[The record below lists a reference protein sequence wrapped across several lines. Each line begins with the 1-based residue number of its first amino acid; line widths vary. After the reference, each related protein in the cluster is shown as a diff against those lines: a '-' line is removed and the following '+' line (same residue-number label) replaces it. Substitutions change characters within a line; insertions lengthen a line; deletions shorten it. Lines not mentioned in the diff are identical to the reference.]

1 MTRATAT
8 GDTEMSGKCL
18 VISSCIGFLS
28 LTVYIALYL
37 VSQHVLIS
45 IRNPTLTLPS
55 TPATDDAERVQC
67 YLSETTSQTKGFKSP
82 LLKSVIRAMATEENH
97 ILSSVRG
104 ITVYLNLT
112 NACQPLDDVSKVSAR
127 VNKFALVTLANETEC
142 PLKRLALTAQNAGY
156 AILIRFNGVNNASF
170 TSKLTNLPTTVP
182 ISKEK
187 VLIPVVYSKFC
198 LNWSSDSESSRVG
211 ENEYSFMLS
220 EADSAYAEIKVPPP
234 YLNVLKQIKSYLDY
248 LCLWFLVG
256 PLMYFVEWMRRSE
269 FKFQWLRC
277 GGRDLDKHQRSGNE
291 TAARES
297 ENPNKEVGE
306 QSQTEPQHLQSGT
319 NDETTS
325 GNEEQPLVINVV
337 RDVFTRHQWGIA
349 SILNH
354 IRKGFCQAA
363 VCLCYLILITAAL
376 PVGIST
382 GGLSFFR
389 FDQSDDERYLKNV
402 YYRKFSIFVAL
413 WWSTFQ
419 VFCFFMYSWFVCKA
433 TWTVSSNYPK
443 VIRSDWFSSNVYL
456 LLLAIIVPYSQ
467 AYVTQ
472 PSPAFYFAANN
483 VLCTVCNALFIMIL
497 NKHASVTRYTL
508 FFSICMICAYVE
520 SDIVAVYYY
529 ALNSKGS
536 LVDINLTA
544 LRTAAIGFTLKVSLS
559 SSMHIIRKILKPQES
574 LFEGLSEK

>member
-82 LLKSVIRAMATEENH
+82 LLKSVIRAMATEEKQ

-112 NACQPLDDVSKVSAR
+112 NACQPLDDVSKVSAQ
-127 VNKFALVTLANETEC
+127 VNKFALVTLANESEC

-187 VLIPVVYSKFC
+187 VLIPVVYGKFC

-277 GGRDLDKHQRSGNE
+277 GGRDLDEHQRLGNE
-291 TAARES
+291 TAAS
-297 ENPNKEVGE
+297 ENENSNKEVDG
-306 QSQTEPQHLQSGT
+306 
-319 NDETTS
+319 
-325 GNEEQPLVINVV
+325 
-337 RDVFTRHQWGIA
+337 FTRQQCGIA

-363 VCLCYLILITAAL
+363 VCLSYLILITAAL

-402 YYRKFSIFVAL
+402 YYRKFSTFVAL

-483 VLCTVCNALFIMIL
+483 FLCTVCNALFIMIL

>member
-1 MTRATAT
+1 
-8 GDTEMSGKCL
+8 
-18 VISSCIGFLS
+18 
-28 LTVYIALYL
+28 
-37 VSQHVLIS
+37 
-45 IRNPTLTLPS
+45 
-55 TPATDDAERVQC
+55 
-67 YLSETTSQTKGFKSP
+67 
-82 LLKSVIRAMATEENH
+82 
-97 ILSSVRG
+97 
-104 ITVYLNLT
+104 
-112 NACQPLDDVSKVSAR
+112 
-127 VNKFALVTLANETEC
+127 
-142 PLKRLALTAQNAGY
+142 
-156 AILIRFNGVNNASF
+156 
-170 TSKLTNLPTTVP
+170 
-182 ISKEK
+182 
-187 VLIPVVYSKFC
+187 
-198 LNWSSDSESSRVG
+198 
-211 ENEYSFMLS
+211 MLS

-277 GGRDLDKHQRSGNE
+277 GGRDLDEHQRLGNE
-291 TAARES
+291 TAAS
-297 ENPNKEVGE
+297 EIENSNKEVGE
-306 QSQTEPQHLQSGT
+306 QSKTQPQHPQSGT
-319 NDETTS
+319 NDETAS
-325 GNEEQPLVINVV
+325 GRKEQPLVINVV
-337 RDVFTRHQWGIA
+337 RDGFTRQQCGIA

-389 FDQSDDERYLKNV
+389 FDQSDDERYLKNL
-402 YYRKFSIFVAL
+402 YYRKFSTFVAL

-483 VLCTVCNALFIMIL
+483 FLCTVCNALFIMIL

-574 LFEGLSEK
+574 LFEGLSEKW

>member
-1 MTRATAT
+1 
-8 GDTEMSGKCL
+8 MSGKCL

-82 LLKSVIRAMATEENH
+82 LLKSVIRAMATEEKQ

-112 NACQPLDDVSKVSAR
+112 NACQPLDDVSKVSAQ
-127 VNKFALVTLANETEC
+127 VNKFALVTLPNESEC

-277 GGRDLDKHQRSGNE
+277 GGRGLDEHQRLG
-291 TAARES
+291 AS
-297 ENPNKEVGE
+297 ENENSNKEVDG
-306 QSQTEPQHLQSGT
+306 
-319 NDETTS
+319 
-325 GNEEQPLVINVV
+325 
-337 RDVFTRHQWGIA
+337 FTRQQCGIA

-363 VCLCYLILITAAL
+363 VCLSYLILITAAL

-402 YYRKFSIFVAL
+402 YYRKFSTFVAL

-483 VLCTVCNALFIMIL
+483 FLCTVCNALFIMIL

>member
-1 MTRATAT
+1 MNLCSTAT
-8 GDTEMSGKCL
+8 GDKEMSGKCL

-37 VSQHVLIS
+37 VSQHALIS

-82 LLKSVIRAMATEENH
+82 LLKSVIRAMATEENQ

-112 NACQPLDDVSKVSAR
+112 NACQPLDDVSKASTQ

-170 TSKLTNLPTTVP
+170 TSKLKNLPTNVP
-182 ISKEK
+182 ISEEK

-198 LNWSSDSESSRVG
+198 LNWSSDSKSSRVG

-220 EADSAYAEIKVPPP
+220 EADSAYAEIKVPAP

-248 LCLWFLVG
+248 LCLWFFVG
-256 PLMYFVEWMRRSE
+256 PLVYFVEWMRRLE
-269 FKFQWLRC
+269 FKFQRLRC
-277 GGRDLDKHQRSGNE
+277 DSRDINEHQRRGNE
-291 TAARES
+291 TAASES
-297 ENPNKEVGE
+297 GNPNEEVGE
-306 QSQTEPQHLQSGT
+306 QRKTEPQHTQSGT
-319 NDETTS
+319 NDETAS
-325 GNEEQPLVINVV
+325 GSGREEQPLVINVV
-337 RDVFTRHQWGIA
+337 RDGF
-349 SILNH
+349 NH

-389 FDQSDDERYLKNV
+389 FDQSDDERYLINL
-402 YYRKFSIFVAL
+402 YFRKFSTFVAL

-467 AYVTQ
+467 GYVTQ
-472 PSPAFYFAANN
+472 PSPALYFAANN
-483 VLCTVCNALFIMIL
+483 FLCTVCNVLFIMIL

>member
-1 MTRATAT
+1 M
-8 GDTEMSGKCL
+8 
-18 VISSCIGFLS
+18 
-28 LTVYIALYL
+28 YIALYL

-55 TPATDDAERVQC
+55 TPATDDTERVQC

-277 GGRDLDKHQRSGNE
+277 GGRDLDEHQRLGNE
-291 TAARES
+291 TAAS
-297 ENPNKEVGE
+297 ENENSNKEVDG
-306 QSQTEPQHLQSGT
+306 
-319 NDETTS
+319 
-325 GNEEQPLVINVV
+325 
-337 RDVFTRHQWGIA
+337 FTRQQCGIA

-363 VCLCYLILITAAL
+363 VCLSYLILITAAL

-402 YYRKFSIFVAL
+402 YYRKFSTFVAL

-483 VLCTVCNALFIMIL
+483 FLCTVCNALFIMIL

>member
-1 MTRATAT
+1 
-8 GDTEMSGKCL
+8 MSGKCL

-37 VSQHVLIS
+37 VSQHVLIG
-45 IRNPTLTLPS
+45 IKNPTLTLPS

-82 LLKSVIRAMATEENH
+82 LLKSVIRAMATEEKQ

-112 NACQPLDDVSKVSAR
+112 NACQPLDDVSKVSAQ
-127 VNKFALVTLANETEC
+127 VNKFALVTLANESEC

-220 EADSAYAEIKVPPP
+220 EADSAYAEIRVPPP

-277 GGRDLDKHQRSGNE
+277 GGRDLDEHQRLGNE
-291 TAARES
+291 TAAS
-297 ENPNKEVGE
+297 ENENSNKEVDG
-306 QSQTEPQHLQSGT
+306 
-319 NDETTS
+319 
-325 GNEEQPLVINVV
+325 
-337 RDVFTRHQWGIA
+337 FTRQQCGIA

-363 VCLCYLILITAAL
+363 VCLSYLILITAAL

-402 YYRKFSIFVAL
+402 YYRKFSTFVAL

-467 AYVTQ
+467 AYVPQ

-483 VLCTVCNALFIMIL
+483 FLCTVCNALFIMIL

>member
-1 MTRATAT
+1 
-8 GDTEMSGKCL
+8 MSGKFL

-28 LTVYIALYL
+28 FTVYIALYL
-37 VSQHVLIS
+37 VSQRVLIS
-45 IRNPTLTLPS
+45 ITNPTLTLPS
-55 TPATDDAERVQC
+55 NPATVDAERVQC
-67 YLSETTSQTKGFKSP
+67 YLTETSSRAKGFKSP
-82 LLKSVIRAMATEENH
+82 LLESVIRAMATEENH
-97 ILSSVRG
+97 ILSPVRG

-156 AILIRFNGVNNASF
+156 AILIRFNGVNNASC
-170 TSKLTNLPTTVP
+170 TSKSTNLPTAVR

-187 VLIPVVYSKFC
+187 VLIPVLYSRFC
-198 LNWSSDSESSRVG
+198 HNLSSDSLPNSESSRIG

-220 EADSAYAEIKVPPP
+220 EADSTYAEIKVPEPFW
-234 YLNVLKQIKSYLDY
+234 NELKQMKSYLDY

-256 PLMYFVEWMRRSE
+256 PLVYFVDWMRRSG

-277 GGRDLDKHQRSGNE
+277 GGRDLDQHQRTGNE
-291 TAARES
+291 TAASES

-306 QSQTEPQHLQSGT
+306 QSKTKPQHPQSGT
-319 NDETTS
+319 NDEPAS
-325 GNEEQPLVINVV
+325 GREEQLLVNVV
-337 RDVFTRHQWGIA
+337 RDGFRRQQCGIA

-354 IRKGFCQAA
+354 IWKGFCQAA

-389 FDQSDDERYLKNV
+389 FDQSDDERYLENV
-402 YYRKFSIFVAL
+402 YFRKFLTFVAL

-456 LLLAIIVPYSQ
+456 LLLAIIVPYCQ

-483 VLCTVCNALFIMIL
+483 FLCTVCNALFIMIL
-497 NKHASVTRYTL
+497 NKHERVTRYTL

-529 ALNSKGS
+529 TLNSKGS
-536 LVDINLTA
+536 LVDINFIA
-544 LRTAAIGFTLKVSLS
+544 LRTAAIGLTLKVSLS